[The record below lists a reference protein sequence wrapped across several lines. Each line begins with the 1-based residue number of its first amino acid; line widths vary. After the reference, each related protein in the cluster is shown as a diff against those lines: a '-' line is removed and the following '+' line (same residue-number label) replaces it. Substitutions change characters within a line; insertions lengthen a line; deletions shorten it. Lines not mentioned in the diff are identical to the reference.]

1 MMPADIVTPTD
12 INMLAMVGA
21 IIRQGKVV
29 MKGVMADH
37 GKFAAP
43 EFSSAT
49 NIFARTAD
57 ATA

>member
-12 INMLAMVGA
+12 SNMLAMVGA
-21 IIRQGKVV
+21 IIRLGKVG
-29 MKGVMADH
+29 MKGVMADR

-49 NIFARTAD
+49 NIFVRTAG